1 MSARMK
7 TSIAVAVV
15 AVGLVAGLAGAACA
29 QFVIYDDFSG
39 GVIDPARWAGLSTEG
54 SFDAP
59 TAQLLRV
66 VDNGSLDL
74 ALTSWGS
81 AASDSGSILSR
92 QGLNITQLGTPGG
105 SGSITGLKARVTVV
119 NAKAQDCATNP
130 ETAAPSRADTQVIG
144 AFFNDGSSTGPS
156 DRTGDI
162 IAVFVLEKA
171 PGRVNRIGASV
182 NRCPNATCSPG
193 SSVITSIPANP
204 ATFATTWTLG
214 QPLVLKLVWNP
225 LVGQFTFT
233 VKNPATQQTEAKSI
247 VYSPNVSDTAPPT
260 LDFKSVRLLNR
271 VENCASGR
279 KRVQMEARFDTVE
292 VMRQP

>member
-15 AVGLVAGLAGAACA
+15 AVGLVAGLAGAARA

-66 VDNGSLDL
+66 EDNGSLDL

-105 SGSITGLKARVTVV
+105 SGSITGLKARVAVV

-171 PGRVNRIGASV
+171 PGGVNRIGASV

-233 VKNPATQQTEAKSI
+233 VKNPTTQQTEAKNI

>member
-1 MSARMK
+1 MNARVK
-7 TSIAVAVV
+7 TPIAVALV
-15 AVGLVAGLAGAACA
+15 ALGLVAGLAGAARA
-29 QFVIYDDFSG
+29 QFVTYDDFSS

-59 TAQLLRV
+59 TVQLLRV
-66 VDNGSLDL
+66 ADNGSLHL

-81 AASDSGSILSR
+81 AASDAGSILSR

-105 SGSITGLKARVTVV
+105 SGSITGLKARVAVV
-119 NAKAQDCATNP
+119 NAKIQDCPSNP
-130 ETAAPSRADTQVIG
+130 ETSAPSRGDTQVIG

-162 IAVFVLEKA
+162 IVVFVLEKL
-171 PGRVNRIGASV
+171 PGGVNRIGASV

-193 SSVITSIPANP
+193 SSVITALPANP
-204 ATFATTWTLG
+204 ATFALRWTLG
-214 QPLVLKLVWNP
+214 QPLVLKLVWDP
-225 LVGQFTFT
+225 VVGQFTFT
-233 VKNPATQQTEAKSI
+233 VKDPTTHATETKRI
-247 VYSPNVSDTAPPT
+247 GYSPDVSDAAPPV

-279 KRVQMEARFDTVE
+279 KRVQMGARFDSVE